1 MKIKTQG
8 KPKDWSKREQ
18 RGEKQRS
25 STASLNPQ
33 GGAEE
38 QNLELFT
45 P

>member
-33 GGAEE
+33 GGAEV
-38 QNLELFT
+38 QRSKI
-45 P
+45 